1 MPRFNRA
8 AENAAGAIVMA
19 VEVVKNA
26 INAVVHADR
35 SAAAIETTIVVVTI
49 VTMARAVVVRRNGI
63 PAAVQAAHK
72 AAVTGAVRRR

>member
-1 MPRFNRA
+1 
-8 AENAAGAIVMA
+8 MA